1 MNPIN
6 TSLAGT
12 AVAPRSPRL
21 PPRSPNLQPR
31 FSPRDG
37 RKTQQN
43 QAPYYRAESGQLT
56 DSILENKLKHEKQKK
71 QVGKENSEMKKK
83 GKRCSIM

>member
-21 PPRSPNLQPR
+21 PPRSPNLPPR

-37 RKTQQN
+37 RKAQTHQP
-43 QAPYYRAESGQLT
+43 PYYRAESGQLT
-56 DSILENKLKHEKQKK
+56 GFVWENKIKHEKQKR
-71 QVGKENSEMKKK
+71 QVEKENSEMKKK